1 MPCALVDRVD
11 TRVLKIRNLANAHL
25 IQAQKFGVN
34 DGEMSEEELGEDSVL
49 LESPLDK
56 LDPYTAF
63 RGSLLSEY
71 ISATLELTHD

>member
-1 MPCALVDRVD
+1 
-11 TRVLKIRNLANAHL
+11 L

-34 DGEMSEEELGEDSVL
+34 DGDMSEEELGEDSVL

-63 RGSLLSEY
+63 RASLMSKHFLVNLDLNSRLMFEQTFNK
-71 ISATLELTHD
+71 SSRDFMRP